1 VPVLTTYIG
10 ATTPTGRVDVTCDPA
25 TGLIVGVAPHGADSP
40 VPPDHV
46 DMTGHLVLPGLVEAH
61 AHLDKVFL
69 VDRVDNPQGDLMG
82 AIAGI
87 EAIRPTITHDDI
99 VARATRAAIAL
110 SRNGV
115 TSVRTHADLTTTG
128 GLTPLLALLET
139 RRRCAQFIDI
149 EVAMLLGWPLTG
161 PDADRTL
168 ALAREAASAGA
179 HVVGG
184 CPHLDDDPGGAVE
197 ALFQVAV
204 AHGLPLDFHA
214 DENLRPGSNDLG
226 MIADAAARIGFTRR
240 INASH
245 CVSLSVK
252 DPREVRAI
260 ADKVAAASVSV
271 TVLPQTN
278 LFLQSRDRSTGQTRA
293 IAPVDL
299 LRESGV
305 NVAAGGDNAQDPF
318 NPVGRL
324 DPLETA
330 SLLVMAAHQ
339 DTASA
344 LDMVTARASAMMH
357 GDPHLVEPGHPADL
371 VFVPASNVREAV
383 AMGPPART
391 VVKGGRVVTDTDRA
405 TALG

>member
-1 VPVLTTYIG
+1 MPALTTFRG
-10 ATTPTGRVDVTCDPA
+10 ARTPSGLVDITCDSA
-25 TGLIVGVAPHGADSP
+25 TGHLVELAPHDPGTAPAPTDIDVS
-40 VPPDHV
+40 
-46 DMTGHLVLPGLVEAH
+46 GHLVLPGLIEAH

-87 EAIRPTITHDDI
+87 EAIRSSITPGDI

-115 TSVRTHADLTTTG
+115 TSVRTHADVTTSG
-128 GLTPLLALLET
+128 GLTPLLALLEAK
-139 RRRCAQFIDI
+139 RRCAHFIDI

-161 PDADRTL
+161 PDAVRTL
-168 ALAREAASAGA
+168 SLARDAVDAGA
-179 HVVGG
+179 QVVGG
-184 CPHLDDDPGGAVE
+184 CPHLDDDPRGAVE
-197 ALFQVAV
+197 ALFQIASE
-204 AHGLPLDFHA
+204 HDLPLDFHA
-214 DENLRPGSNDLG
+214 DENLRPDSDDLG
-226 MIADAAARIGFTRR
+226 LIADAAARSGFTRR

-252 DPREVRAI
+252 DPHDVRTI
-260 ADKVAAASVSV
+260 ADKVAAAAISV

-278 LFLQSRDRSTGQTRA
+278 LFLQARGVATGQPRA

-299 LRESGV
+299 LRGAGV

-339 DTASA
+339 DTGSA
-344 LDMVTARASAMMH
+344 FDMVTSHASSMMR
-357 GDPHLVEPGHPADL
+357 GAADLVEVGHRADL

-383 AMGPPART
+383 AMGPAPRI
-391 VVKGGRVVTDTDRA
+391 VVKAGRIVTDIDRTD
-405 TALG
+405 ALA